1 MTEPPVWLSS
11 DTFLHSYLLET
22 QHKHLQKTQRTLT
35 SGLRTN
41 LTWWQRLRPEVA
53 QPGHLTGVTFLQS
66 ERIHE
71 SSEVKTHVDNNS
83 PTQTANVQSQQHEV
97 READSDQLPQKR
109 QAEAGFY
116 FLTPFIIK
124 VLYCGTQRST
134 CTILPPHFRGKM
146 LFTFYL
152 MFIIRHLKVK
162 LSPESNRG
170 FICNWIWVKPS
181 CKSIIME

>member
-1 MTEPPVWLSS
+1 MTQVSGPWDPAWKWQSLPS
-11 DTFLHSYLLET
+11 DWALIHSHSGVLLET

-35 SGLRTN
+35 SALRIH

-116 FLTPFIIK
+116 FLTVGHTEVP
-124 VLYCGTQRST
+124 VLFLHHILDGKCCLLST
-134 CTILPPHFRGKM
+134 
-146 LFTFYL
+146 
-152 MFIIRHLKVK
+152 
-162 LSPESNRG
+162 
-170 FICNWIWVKPS
+170 
-181 CKSIIME
+181 